1 MEDKKFNIALY
12 GQKLVVLQNGKKFKE
27 KLFTYYL
34 KHVTI
39 IY

>member
-1 MEDKKFNIALY
+1 MKDKNIALY
-12 GQKLVVLQNGKKFKE
+12 AKNLLYCKTEQKFKE

-39 IY
+39 ILFY